1 MRWLSLENTGMMG
14 KGGNSGINITKE
26 VSSKNLGKVLMYFYA
41 MVVQLLSCVQ
51 LFSHPMDCSLPGSSV
66 HRLLQGR
73 ILDWI
78 AIFFSRESSKP
89 RGFITFIME
98 QILLLQWESPAADS
112 LLLSHLGGPLLLCK
126 YYIKLK
132 TYNMQ
137 ERPRYLLFTTHEF

>member
-89 RGFITFIME
+89 RGFITVIME
-98 QILLLQWESPAADS
+98 QILLLQ
-112 LLLSHLGGPLLLCK
+112 
-126 YYIKLK
+126 
-132 TYNMQ
+132 
-137 ERPRYLLFTTHEF
+137 